1 MFSIAAENGVI
12 AVQLKVGVAVALD
25 LDGCGVSIPTPMGVW
40 LLNVHILQGHIGG
53 LLISCI
59 HRNGI

>member
-1 MFSIAAENGVI
+1 MVSIAAENGII

-25 LDGCGVSIPTPMGVW
+25 LDGCGVSIPNPMGVW

-53 LLISCI
+53 LIFRRL
-59 HRNGI
+59 HRDGI